1 MVVFLL
7 IAYRFR
13 CLCDD
18 AKYAM
23 LQRMEQTNNLN
34 KLFLSHKTFLS
45 LMSDFT
51 SQRFSHGHLFLSSD
65 NAMVNGF
72 ALAVAQMIVCFFN
85 SNCGQC
91 EGCRL
96 FNKETHPDVL
106 VYPKGQKFLVADAAS
121 IIEQV
126 YIKPL
131 IAKHKVFVL
140 LNFNQANEQSQNK
153 LLKILE
159 EPPEHVVFLVAA
171 SNESGVLLTVRSRLS
186 KTSVAS
192 FGAEELKNALQNYT
206 SNSQLIANAIFACNN
221 NLGQAIE
228 FVQSAQMQKQFEF
241 AKKIVC
247 EMTKSAE
254 ILPFSK
260 ELAKDREHFVAS
272 IRFLNLILIKM
283 LQAKDVPSM
292 LQDEALVAANMQ
304 FSKMALLKI
313 LELINES
320 KRHADSYVNVASS
333 VDKLL
338 FGLLEVKY
346 KWK

>member
-1 MVVFLL
+1 ML
-7 IAYRFR
+7 AYRLR
-13 CLCDD
+13 CLCES

-23 LQRMEQTNNLN
+23 LQKMEQTSNLN

-45 LMSDFT
+45 LASDF
-51 SQRFSHGHLFLSSD
+51 SSHRFSHGHLFFSSD
-65 NAMVNGF
+65 QVLVNAF
-72 ALAVAQMIVCFFN
+72 ALAVAQMIVCSSHN
-85 SNCGQC
+85 LCGQC

-96 FNKETHPDVL
+96 FHKETHPDVL
-106 VYPKGQKFLVADAAS
+106 IYPKGPKFLVADAAS
-121 IIEQV
+121 VIEQV
-126 YIKPL
+126 YIKPM
-131 IAKHKVFVL
+131 IATQKVFVL

-159 EPPEHVVFLVAA
+159 EPPEHVVFLLAA

-192 FGAEELKNALQNYT
+192 FAPNVLKNALQAYT
-206 SNSQLIANAIFACNN
+206 SNLPLIEDALFASNH
-221 NLGQAIE
+221 NLGFAIE
-228 FVQSAQMQKQFEF
+228 FVQSVQLQKQFEF
-241 AKKIVC
+241 AKKMVC

-260 ELAKDREHFVAS
+260 DLAKDRDHFVAC
-272 IRFLNLILIKM
+272 IRFLNLIIVKM
-283 LQAKDVPSM
+283 LEAKDVPSL
-292 LQDEALVAANMQ
+292 LQNEALAAANMQ

-313 LELINES
+313 LELIHES